1 MKCAGHDPREF
12 STPVDP
18 LKMKPLVLLAA
29 IAVLTPPAAFAQSTS
44 APAAP
49 PKVTVTGARV
59 VDKLGGTAT
68 VASVDAAKREITL
81 ALENG
86 DSFAFIAGPDMVHF
100 DRLKG
105 GEKLD
110 IDISEELSFF
120 VTTVPG
126 EPERVDRIDA
136 VRTPKGNKPGAFI
149 ERRVVGSAVVEAVDH
164 AKRTATLRGAH
175 RTVTIEVAGDVK
187 HFDQV
192 RVGDRVVLEFIQ
204 SILVSL
210 K

>member
-1 MKCAGHDPREF
+1 MKTLC
-12 STPVDP
+12 
-18 LKMKPLVLLAA
+18 LLATVSLLLPLELTA
-29 IAVLTPPAAFAQSTS
+29 QNATTPPAA
-44 APAAP
+44 

-59 VDKLGGTAT
+59 VDKLGRTAT

-86 DSFAFIAGPDMVHF
+86 DSFAFIAGPDMASF
-100 DRLKG
+100 DKLKG

-120 VTTVPG
+120 VTTEPG
-126 EPERVDRIDA
+126 EPQRTDSVDA
-136 VRTPKGNKPGAFI
+136 VRAPKGDKLGAFI
-149 ERRVVGSAVVEAVDH
+149 ERRVVASAVVEAVDH
-164 AKRTATLRGAH
+164 AKRTATLRGAR
-175 RTVTIEVAGDVK
+175 RTVEIEVAGDVK
-187 HFDQV
+187 NFEQV
-192 RVGDRVVLEFIQ
+192 KVGDRVFMEFIQ